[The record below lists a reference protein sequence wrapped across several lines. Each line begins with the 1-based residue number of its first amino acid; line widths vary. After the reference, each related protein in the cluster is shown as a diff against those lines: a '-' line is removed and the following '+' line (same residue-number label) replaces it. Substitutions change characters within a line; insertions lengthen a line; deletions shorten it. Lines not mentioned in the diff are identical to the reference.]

1 MRQEEPDM
9 TRTMARHITAV
20 SAVIGAALTL
30 AGCADRI
37 LSDDR
42 IRDNTAL
49 ALNVPV
55 SALVISDRRY
65 DGVTNTYYTAHT
77 SRGTYACVING
88 GSVMA
93 MGMTN
98 PPQCARQ

>member
-1 MRQEEPDM
+1 M
-9 TRTMARHITAV
+9 TRFLAP
-20 SAVIGAALTL
+20 ALALGLL
-30 AGCADRI
+30 AGCADKL

-49 ALNVPV
+49 ALGQPV
-55 SALVISDRRY
+55 SAVTIADRRY
-65 DGVTNTYYTAHT
+65 DGATNTYYTAQT
-77 SRGTYACVING
+77 PRGSYNCMING

-98 PPQCARQ
+98 PPQCAPLGSPTPAMSLGQPVRR